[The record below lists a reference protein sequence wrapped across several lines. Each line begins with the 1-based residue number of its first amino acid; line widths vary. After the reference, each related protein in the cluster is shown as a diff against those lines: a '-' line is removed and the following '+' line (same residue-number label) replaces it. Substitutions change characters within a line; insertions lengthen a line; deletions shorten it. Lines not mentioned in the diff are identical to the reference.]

1 MSHSLIRRLL
11 FFAAVAVAGC
21 GPAPGALPPGADAG
35 TAERVYLVIRSDDA
49 GMTHAV
55 NMANRRL
62 FESGLPV
69 SVSIMFPT
77 PWWQETVEILRGH
90 PDVSVGI
97 HLTLNSEWKN
107 YRWGP
112 VVGQNAAPSLVD
124 EHGYFFPSASDLYG
138 NDPDL
143 GEVELELR
151 AQIERAMGTG
161 LTIDYVDFHMGTAR
175 SHPGFLEI
183 ARRLA
188 GEYGLLMS
196 GFNDEVMWDPQYR
209 AAPGDKPDS
218 LAAMVARL
226 ESTYNVVITHPGLD
240 TPELAALEDM
250 NTGQP
255 LENMATHRQA
265 ELDALLSATFAR
277 ALRNGRVRLITY
289 RDLRAMLDVD
299 SRGGR
304 PGTGDGMVRVR

>member
-1 MSHSLIRRLL
+1 MSHSLSRVL
-11 FFAAVAVAGC
+11 FLAAVTLTGC
-21 GPAPGALPPGADAG
+21 APATERPAADPRPGAADPA
-35 TAERVYLVIRSDDA
+35 YLLIRSDDA

-55 NMANRRL
+55 NAANRRL

-77 PWWQETVEILRGH
+77 PWWQETVEILRAH

-124 EHGYFFPSASDLYG
+124 EHGFFFPSARDLYD

-151 AQIERAMGTG
+151 AQIERAMATG
-161 LTIDYVDFHMGTAR
+161 LTIDYVDFHMGTVR
-175 SHPGFLEI
+175 NHPGFMEV
-183 ARRLA
+183 ARKLA
-188 GEYGLLMS
+188 AEHGLLMS
-196 GFNDEVMWDPQYR
+196 GFNEEVMWDPQYR
-209 AAPGDKPDS
+209 AAPRAKPDS
-218 LAAMVARL
+218 LAAMVRRL
-226 ESTYNVVITHPGLD
+226 ESPFNVVITHPALN

-255 LENMATHRQA
+255 LENMAAHRQA
-265 ELDALLSATFAR
+265 ELDALLSPTFAR
-277 ALRNGRVRLITY
+277 ALRDSGVRLITY
-289 RDLRAMLDVD
+289 RDLRAILATD
-299 SRGGR
+299 SIGR
-304 PGTGDGMVRVR
+304 

>member
-1 MSHSLIRRLL
+1 MSHSLTGRLL
-11 FFAAVAVAGC
+11 SLLTAALAGC
-21 GPAPGALPPGADAG
+21 GPVTGTPTPDPGAG
-35 TAERVYLVIRSDDA
+35 TADPAYLLIRSDDA

-77 PWWQETVEILRGH
+77 PWWQETVEILRAH

-112 VVGQNAAPSLVD
+112 VVGQNAAPTLAD
-124 EHGYFFPSASDLYG
+124 AHGFFFPSAQDLYD
-138 NDPDL
+138 NEPDL
-143 GEVELELR
+143 GQVELELR
-151 AQIERAMGTG
+151 AQIERAIGTG
-161 LTIDYVDFHMGTAR
+161 LTIDYVDFHMGTVR
-175 SHPGFLEI
+175 RHPGFMEI
-183 ARRLA
+183 ARKLA
-188 GEYGLLMS
+188 AEYGLLMS

-209 AAPGDKPDS
+209 AAPAAKPDS

-226 ESTYNVVITHPGLD
+226 ESRFNVVITHPGLN

-250 NTGQP
+250 NTSQP
-255 LENMATHRQA
+255 LESMGMHRQA
-265 ELDALLSATFAR
+265 ELDALLSPTFAR
-277 ALRNGRVRLITY
+277 ALGNSRVRLITY
-289 RDLRAMLDVD
+289 RDLRAMLVSD
-299 SRGGR
+299 SVGR
-304 PGTGDGMVRVR
+304 

>member
-1 MSHSLIRRLL
+1 MSHFLTGRVLAL
-11 FFAAVAVAGC
+11 VTVALAGC
-21 GPAPGALPPGADAG
+21 GPATGATSADPRTGAADPRPRA
-35 TAERVYLVIRSDDA
+35 AEPVHLLIRSDDA

-77 PWWQETVEILRGH
+77 PWWQETVEILREH

-112 VVGQNAAPSLVD
+112 VVGRSAAPTLVD
-124 EHGYFFPSASDLYG
+124 EHGFFFPSSQDLYD

-151 AQIERAMGTG
+151 AQIERALGTG
-161 LTIDYVDFHMGTAR
+161 LQIDYVDFHMGTVR
-175 SHPGFLEI
+175 RHPGFLEI
-183 ARRLA
+183 ARKLA

-209 AAPGDKPDS
+209 AAPADKPDS

-226 ESTYNVVITHPGLD
+226 DARFNVVITHPGLN

-250 NTGQP
+250 NTAQP
-255 LENMATHRQA
+255 LESMAMHRQA
-265 ELDALLSATFAR
+265 ELDALLSPTFAR
-277 ALRNGRVRLITY
+277 ALRAGRVRLITY
-289 RDLRAMLDVD
+289 RDLRALLLAD
-299 SRGGR
+299 SVSR
-304 PGTGDGMVRVR
+304 